1 MVSKINLEINIL
13 NKFEFD
19 MSEITEIKSKL
30 IAPNNIGV
38 YAIKSARDYLYIG
51 MSTNLRSRLSDHLV
65 GPFSSEINSITVYI
79 TENNV
84 YADIL
89 ETFLIAKYVP
99 KYNKAKIPME
109 SVSIVDMETE
119 LVELDERIELLSEQK
134 EELSDECASSVFVE
148 DSCVGMEL
156 KVIEDEIDVLRLDR
170 KRLRDL
176 GAKPLDNTSN
186 FAIAENNMMS
196 SIYWKM
202 KQRELLDGV

>member
-1 MVSKINLEINIL
+1 MSKINIEINIL
-13 NKFEFD
+13 NKYEFD
-19 MSEITEIKSKL
+19 VSEIDEIKTKL
-30 IAPNNIGV
+30 IAPNNVGV
-38 YAIKSARDYLYIG
+38 YVIKSVKDHLYIG
-51 MSTNLRSRLSDHLV
+51 MSTNLRIRLSDHLA
-65 GPFSSEINSITVYI
+65 GLFSYEIRSITVYI

-89 ETFLIAKYVP
+89 ESYLIAKHIP

-156 KVIEDEIDVLRLDR
+156 EAIEDEIEVLRLDR

-202 KQRELLDGV
+202 KQRELLEGV